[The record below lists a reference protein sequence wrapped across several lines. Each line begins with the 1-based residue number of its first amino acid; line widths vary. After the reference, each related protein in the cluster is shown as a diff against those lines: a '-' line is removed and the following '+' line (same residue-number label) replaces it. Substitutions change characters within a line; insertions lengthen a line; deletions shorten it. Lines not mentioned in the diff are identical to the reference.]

1 MTDSAQE
8 SFRYWAFISYS
19 SKDTKFSR
27 WLHRFIESY
36 GIPVQFISHP
46 TPSGAP
52 APRRFK
58 PLFYDRWELPAS
70 ADLGAEIE
78 NALRASRYLI
88 VVCSQ
93 NAAHSQWV
101 NKEIETFKRLRDQK
115 HVLAV
120 IAGSEPRD
128 RQVGECFPPA
138 LRSPEPVAADARPDF
153 DGKTNAL
160 LKLLAGMLG
169 VSFDALKQRDAH
181 MRMVRM
187 QRWLAM
193 ASTLVVLFAA
203 LAGVAWWQR
212 RVAVEQRQLAEER
225 TATLRRELSGLL
237 WEINDKVESLPG
249 TLAVK
254 EWILDGTGAQLEEL
268 EPKDR
273 ADDGLARDVA
283 VSFAKLGVVKLE
295 TGELG
300 AAEESLKKAVS
311 VDRTLVAHDG
321 ANALYAIDLAND
333 LGDLARVNLGQG
345 KPEAAARLVS
355 QAHEAMDKVSESIP
369 NYEPGRYTTASLHL
383 IAARASAALGHTE
396 TAQDEFRISEVQHA
410 AMVQS
415 YPRNLTYLRA
425 LAETRFEAARF
436 ERIRGNLNGAIQNA
450 RTGGQVLQTI
460 NKSDAGL
467 EPAAVVS
474 STGFFEMAETL
485 LATGLVRQASS
496 DVDDAIA
503 MLQET
508 LRTDPKDAVAELQL
522 ARGRI
527 LQARVMSASGS
538 IASARTYYLDAA
550 QRAGRLVALDKT
562 NASAAAVEATAYAE
576 FALALRKAG
585 QAQAA
590 SEAIKNCSEVIA
602 TMRAAEQSIPI
613 EFEELLKQAGIEG
626 AD

>member
-19 SKDTKFSR
+19 SKDKEFAR
-27 WLHRFIESY
+27 WLHRSIESY
-36 GIPVQFISHP
+36 GVPVQFISHP

-58 PLFYDRWELPAS
+58 PLFCDRWELPAS

-78 NALRASRYLI
+78 NALRSSRYLI

-101 NKEIETFKRLRDQK
+101 NKEIETFKRLRDRK

-120 IAGSEPRD
+120 IAESEPRN
-128 RQVGECFPPA
+128 RQVGECFPPVM
-138 LRSPEPVAADARPDF
+138 RSPEPVAADARRDF
-153 DGKTNAL
+153 DGKINAM

-181 MRMVRM
+181 MRMAQM
-187 QRWLAM
+187 QRWLM
-193 ASTLVVLFAA
+193 LASTLVVLFAA

-212 RVAVEQRQLAEER
+212 RVAVEQRHLAEER
-225 TATLRRELSGLL
+225 TGTLRRELSGLL

-249 TLAVK
+249 TLSLK
-254 EWILDGTGAQLEEL
+254 EWLLDGIGAQLEEL

-283 VSFAKLGVVKLE
+283 VSFAKLGAVKLE
-295 TGELG
+295 MGELG
-300 AAEESLKKAVS
+300 EAEESLKKAVS
-311 VDRTLVAHDG
+311 VDQMLVAHDS
-321 ANALYAIDLAND
+321 ANAPYAIDLAND
-333 LGDLARVNLGQG
+333 LGDLARVYLGQG

-355 QAHEAMDKVSESIP
+355 QALQSMDKVSESIP
-369 NYEPGRYTTASLHL
+369 NYEPGRYATASLHL

-396 TAQDEFRISEVQHA
+396 TAQDEFRISEAQHA
-410 AMVQS
+410 ALVQS
-415 YPRNLTYLRA
+415 HPRDLTFLRA
-425 LAETRFEAARF
+425 LAAARFEAARF
-436 ERIRGNLNGAIQNA
+436 ERMRGNLNGAIENA
-450 RTGGQVLQTI
+450 RTGGEVLQTI
-460 NKSDAGL
+460 NKSDAGI

-474 STGFFEMAETL
+474 SAGFFEMAETL
-485 LATGLVRQASS
+485 LASGLTRQASS

-503 MLQET
+503 LLQET

-527 LQARVMSASGS
+527 LQARVMTASGS
-538 IASARTYYLDAA
+538 LASARTYYLDAA

-562 NASAAAVEATAYAE
+562 NASAAAVEAEAYAQ

-585 QAQAA
+585 QELAA
-590 SEAIKNCSEVIA
+590 AEPRKQCSEVIA
-602 TMRAAEQSIPI
+602 TMRAARQSIPI
-613 EFEELLKQAGIEG
+613 EIEELLNRAGVEG
-626 AD
+626 AN